1 MDGKHAGGPIS
12 QWETSDKVDDSC
24 RPCNSST
31 EKRRL
36 RVACISRDVLLFS
49 NSNHPVATA
58 EARRSTPRC
67 GELVWGHARPS
78 RHRENLE
85 ALGSTPRL
93 SARGTIAH
101 YNGSSLLSDMGVMQ
115 FSGNECQLGFDE
127 TSKLP
132 SITYSSSSTRL
143 KNGLARAGMHDGKQ
157 ARYFVKDRIN
167 RLEWDYQERGCNNN
181 RVR

>member
-1 MDGKHAGGPIS
+1 
-12 QWETSDKVDDSC
+12 
-24 RPCNSST
+24 
-31 EKRRL
+31 
-36 RVACISRDVLLFS
+36 
-49 NSNHPVATA
+49 
-58 EARRSTPRC
+58 
-67 GELVWGHARPS
+67 
-78 RHRENLE
+78 
-85 ALGSTPRL
+85 
-93 SARGTIAH
+93 
-101 YNGSSLLSDMGVMQ
+101 MQ

-132 SITYSSSSTRL
+132 SITYWSSSSTRL